1 LLTGIFQID
10 YTRSF
15 GKHNLSA
22 MVNYQSQ
29 VRKSNWTDAKKKGYP
44 TTLAPQLDLGGT
56 LVSAGGSAEEWGS
69 ASYIG
74 RFTYDYDN
82 KYLFQYSAN
91 YNGSL
96 SYNPD
101 KRWGYFQAFSLGW
114 VMSDEV
120 WFKNWI

>member
-1 LLTGIFQID
+1 MLTGIFQID

-91 YNGSL
+91 YNGS
-96 SYNPD
+96 
-101 KRWGYFQAFSLGW
+101 
-114 VMSDEV
+114 
-120 WFKNWI
+120 